1 MESMQRDVVEVAIKG
16 VMPTTNGCA
25 VFLGPPEKTF
35 IIYIDQY
42 IGNAIQMAIKG
53 TRKERPLTHDFI
65 SDLMRGFEIT
75 LERIVINGRSEDTF
89 FARAI
94 LSMRNE
100 VRTKVLEIDARPS
113 DCMVLA
119 LQARK
124 PIFVARSVLDAVEDM
139 TELLER
145 ITNEQQE
152 G

>member
-1 MESMQRDVVEVAIKG
+1 
-16 VMPTTNGCA
+16 
-25 VFLGPPEKTF
+25 
-35 IIYIDQY
+35 
-42 IGNAIQMAIKG
+42 
-53 TRKERPLTHDFI
+53 
-65 SDLMRGFEIT
+65 
-75 LERIVINGRSEDTF
+75 
-89 FARAI
+89 
-94 LSMRNE
+94 MRNE

>member
-1 MESMQRDVVEVAIKG
+1 MQRDVVEVAVKG

-42 IGNAIQMAIKG
+42 IGNAIQLAMKG
-53 TRKERPLTHDFI
+53 LRKERPLTHDLI
-65 SDLMRGFEIT
+65 SDVFRGFDIS
-75 LERIVINGRSEDTF
+75 LDRVVINGRNDDTF
-89 FARAI
+89 FARVI
-94 LSMRNE
+94 LTMRNE
-100 VRTKVLEIDARPS
+100 VRTKVLELDARPS

-119 LQARK
+119 LQARR
-124 PIFVARSVLDAVEDM
+124 PIYVVRSVLDAVEDM

-145 ITNEQQE
+145 IVNEQQE